1 MGRLP
6 ILVANRL
13 IRLIGNSCKLLSY
26 PLYRVFPRLR
36 FSIPEY
42 SRAKIQSARR
52 GPIPRT
58 IWQTNF
64 TDRVTLPVYLNY
76 LLNRLLSLSSDY
88 YYLSTQAR
96 GAYLQQQAAP
106 EIYAAYE
113 RLNDGAAQAD
123 LWRLFVLWQQG
134 GVYIDIDAS
143 LVWGLDTLLGERD
156 ALFIGSGGNAKF
168 ENYFIAAAPGHPD
181 MQRAIERVL
190 HNIDNYAG
198 EGVYACTGPA
208 VLQALFK
215 GRDDV
220 QAEERKYA
228 CIQGTFVNDYFQYL
242 DHPGKKWTDI
252 DPHDLLK
259 APGEQQQGERE

>member
-1 MGRLP
+1 MFLP
-6 ILVANRL
+6 NLDEANPQRRAAPAGGDLFRQSDLLATLRKLVAAEAQALAAGR
-13 IRLIGNSCKLLSY
+13 
-26 PLYRVFPRLR
+26 
-36 FSIPEY
+36 
-42 SRAKIQSARR
+42 SRKEA
-52 GPIPRT
+52 
-58 IWQTNF
+58 
-64 TDRVTLPVYLNY
+64 
-76 LLNRLLSLSSDY
+76 
-88 YYLSTQAR
+88 
-96 GAYLQQQAAP
+96 
-106 EIYAAYE
+106 IYAAYE

-156 ALFIGSGGNAKF
+156 ALFIRSGDHTKF
-168 ENYFIAAAPGHPD
+168 DNYFIAAAPGHPD
-181 MQRAIERVL
+181 VQRAIEQVL

-198 EGVYACTGPA
+198 VGVYACTGPA
-208 VLQALFK
+208 VLQALLND
-215 GRDDV
+215 RDDV
-220 QAEERKYA
+220 QTEERKYV